1 MLKIYENG
9 APEHPLMVRAPD
21 WYIEHRYD
29 GEDVLKFMI
38 RDSHEAYKYIAEEV
52 RITDGVNRYSV
63 KKIDEHGGYVN
74 VECALDLDDWREK
87 FWKSFRTT
95 NSTLKQ
101 VLDQIKPLA
110 WSIVDAAGITKK
122 ATIEASEGKGL
133 ENVTA
138 KDILNR
144 AAEVY
149 EAVFNFDTINK
160 SIVVIDPKK
169 YTPSG
174 DYLTDELNLKSI
186 GFVGNSSDLVTRLYA
201 YGKKDSNGTPVTISS
216 VNGGKEYIDN
226 TQYSDRIIS
235 VGWSDERYTIPANLL
250 SAAKKKLDTLS
261 YPVRSYECDVRNMD
275 ENMYMYKVVTL
286 VDRKRKTRVDH
297 RVITYKEFPEAHYYD
312 VITLSAVMPKIESS
326 LKSIRAEVE
335 EKVATVQQ
343 VSADAA
349 LEALNVLTGGNG
361 GHVKIVLENGC
372 PEAIQVT
379 HSDGSITTANKDGM
393 SRDDIPYLYLIKQG
407 QVTVGQSTWQA
418 SISLPDSFSGKEIS
432 VLIGVMSV
440 EPANPTDVVHKIKSS
455 WSFDQ
460 ESRVVTI
467 IADCD
472 MLSEEKELVDPLSVE
487 LSYFITGR

>member
-9 APEHPLMVRAPD
+9 VPEHPLMVRAPD
-21 WYIEHRYD
+21 WYIEHCYD

-38 RDSHEAYKYIAEEV
+38 QDSHEAYKYIVEEV
-52 RITDGVNRYSV
+52 RITDGLNRYAV

-101 VLDQIKPLA
+101 VLDQIKPLS
-110 WSIVDAAGITKK
+110 WSIIDAAGITKK

-138 KDILNR
+138 KDILSR

-149 EAVFNFDTINK
+149 EAVFNFDVINK
-160 SIVVIDPKK
+160 AIIVIDPEK

-201 YGKKDSNGTPVTISS
+201 YGKKNSNGTPVTISS

-226 TQYSDRIIS
+226 NQYSNRIIS
-235 VGWSDERYTIPANLL
+235 VGWSDERYTVPANLL

-349 LEALNVLTGGNG
+349 LEALNVLTGENG

-379 HSDGSITTANKDGM
+379 HSDGSITTANKEGM
-393 SRDDIPYLYLIKQG
+393 SRDDNPYLYLIKQG
-407 QVTVGQSTWQA
+407 QVAVGQSTWQA
-418 SISLPDSFSGKEIS
+418 SVSLPDSFSDKEIS

>member
-1 MLKIYENG
+1 
-9 APEHPLMVRAPD
+9 
-21 WYIEHRYD
+21 
-29 GEDVLKFMI
+29 
-38 RDSHEAYKYIAEEV
+38 
-52 RITDGVNRYSV
+52 
-63 KKIDEHGGYVN
+63 
-74 VECALDLDDWREK
+74 
-87 FWKSFRTT
+87 
-95 NSTLKQ
+95 
-101 VLDQIKPLA
+101 
-110 WSIVDAAGITKK
+110 
-122 ATIEASEGKGL
+122 
-133 ENVTA
+133 
-138 KDILNR
+138 
-144 AAEVY
+144 
-149 EAVFNFDTINK
+149 
-160 SIVVIDPKK
+160 
-169 YTPSG
+169 
-174 DYLTDELNLKSI
+174 
-186 GFVGNSSDLVTRLYA
+186 
-201 YGKKDSNGTPVTISS
+201 
-216 VNGGKEYIDN
+216 
-226 TQYSDRIIS
+226 
-235 VGWSDERYTIPANLL
+235 
-250 SAAKKKLDTLS
+250 
-261 YPVRSYECDVRNMD
+261 
-275 ENMYMYKVVTL
+275 
-286 VDRKRKTRVDH
+286 
-297 RVITYKEFPEAHYYD
+297 
-312 VITLSAVMPKIESS
+312 MPKIESS

-440 EPANPTDVVHKIKSS
+440 EPAKPTDVVHKIKSS